1 MIAFRLNGQATTYD
15 GDPAVSLLSYLRNDR
30 HLTAAKD
37 GCSGQAACGACLVE
51 LDGKACLACSTP
63 MSKVTDGDVVTLE
76 GLPETLRRTLGMAFV
91 NRGAVQCGFCT
102 PGFLMRAKVL
112 LQTNPNPTREEVV
125 KAVRPHLCRC
135 TGYVKLVDAI
145 LDAATLLPEGNI
157 PEPDDNPRLGS
168 GWPKYGG
175 YERAVGTR
183 PFVNDIDAPGMAH
196 GAIVF
201 SEHPRARVLAIH
213 TDEAADMPGVVRI
226 LTADDI
232 PGERVLGLYA
242 KDWPVYIKVG
252 EVTRYIGD
260 ALACVVAE
268 TEAEARA
275 AAACVKADYEILT
288 PLLDMEEAETSPIH
302 IHENGNIL
310 LDKTIRRGE
319 PVDEALARCAFT
331 AEATYRTQAVEHAF
345 IEPEAALAVPEAGG
359 VRLYVQSQG
368 IWHDKTDIAA
378 LLHVPTP
385 KVTVTLADS
394 GGAFGGKEDFT
405 CQPHA
410 ALAAYLLGRPVKV
423 RLSRPESIRMHPK
436 RHGMKLHYVI
446 GCDEKGILQA
456 AKVRIIADTGAYASA
471 GGPVVTRTGTHA
483 TSVYHIP
490 SVDVHVKAVFT
501 NNLPAGARLVLHH
514 GWTEMGQGINT
525 VARQMLC
532 EVAELG
538 PDVAIDMTASTEHGA
553 FAGSTTASRGTFQLG
568 HAVVNAARQL
578 RGDLDKYG
586 GRLDRL
592 VGRFYKG
599 HYDSAGQTSGQG
611 APGEIRNHVSYSFA
625 THVVFMDEE
634 GGIEKIIAAHDSGR
648 VVNRPLYEGQVQGG
662 VVMGMGYALTE
673 SIPVKD
679 GYLTS
684 GRLNACGL
692 LRSVD
697 VPEIEVIAV
706 EVPDPEGPCG
716 AKGIG
721 EIACIPTAPAIVN
734 ALYLVDGVRRR
745 ELPVRK
751 KR

>member
-30 HLTAAKD
+30 HLMAAKD

-51 LDGKACLACSTP
+51 LNGKACLACSTP

-275 AAACVKADYEILT
+275 AAACVKVDYEVLT

-331 AEATYRTQAVEHAF
+331 A
-345 IEPEAALAVPEAGG
+345 
-359 VRLYVQSQG
+359 
-368 IWHDKTDIAA
+368 
-378 LLHVPTP
+378 
-385 KVTVTLADS
+385 
-394 GGAFGGKEDFT
+394 
-405 CQPHA
+405 
-410 ALAAYLLGRPVKV
+410 
-423 RLSRPESIRMHPK
+423 
-436 RHGMKLHYVI
+436 
-446 GCDEKGILQA
+446 
-456 AKVRIIADTGAYASA
+456 
-471 GGPVVTRTGTHA
+471 
-483 TSVYHIP
+483 
-490 SVDVHVKAVFT
+490 
-501 NNLPAGARLVLHH
+501 
-514 GWTEMGQGINT
+514 
-525 VARQMLC
+525 
-532 EVAELG
+532 
-538 PDVAIDMTASTEHGA
+538 
-553 FAGSTTASRGTFQLG
+553 
-568 HAVVNAARQL
+568 
-578 RGDLDKYG
+578 
-586 GRLDRL
+586 
-592 VGRFYKG
+592 
-599 HYDSAGQTSGQG
+599 
-611 APGEIRNHVSYSFA
+611 
-625 THVVFMDEE
+625 
-634 GGIEKIIAAHDSGR
+634 
-648 VVNRPLYEGQVQGG
+648 
-662 VVMGMGYALTE
+662 
-673 SIPVKD
+673 
-679 GYLTS
+679 
-684 GRLNACGL
+684 
-692 LRSVD
+692 
-697 VPEIEVIAV
+697 
-706 EVPDPEGPCG
+706 
-716 AKGIG
+716 
-721 EIACIPTAPAIVN
+721 
-734 ALYLVDGVRRR
+734 
-745 ELPVRK
+745 
-751 KR
+751 